1 LKVYTFYLAITAILC
16 NGGWLFTYCKGGRIL
31 IVTVYFIIINI
42 IAFVTMGV
50 DKKRAR
56 KHEYRISEK
65 TLWMLAIIGG
75 GTGAFLG
82 MKQFRHKTKH
92 TAFRFGFPILMIIQL
107 VLLVMY
113 PTD

>member
-1 LKVYTFYLAITAILC
+1 MT
-16 NGGWLFTYCKGGRIL
+16 
-31 IVTVYFIIINI
+31 VTIYFILINI

-65 TLWMLAIIGG
+65 TLWTLAIIGG

-82 MKQFRHKTKH
+82 MMRFRHKTKH
-92 TAFRFGFPILMIIQL
+92 PTFRIGFPIIMMIQL
-107 VLLVMY
+107 VLLAVY
-113 PTD
+113 FID

>member
-1 LKVYTFYLAITAILC
+1 M
-16 NGGWLFTYCKGGRIL
+16 
-31 IVTVYFIIINI
+31 NI

-65 TLWMLAIIGG
+65 TLWTLAIIGG

-82 MKQFRHKTKH
+82 MIQFRHKTKH
-92 TAFRFGFPILMIIQL
+92 PTFRIGFSILMIIQL
-107 VLLVMY
+107 VLLVVYFM
-113 PTD
+113 D